1 MEQKKTITISIDFS
15 VNDEFVKNLKSSAIG
30 MDAIILAWAPV
41 IIDAVERRLAA
52 CNEQLV
58 SHHERVVA
66 IDDNG
71 LLYARHD
78 GCAKRYNIPSA
89 DAMKSVIN
97 RLKTND
103 LDISRWSNT
112 EIAQTIKAL
121 FWVSPGNRELKL
133 NKATFDDLY
142 SRLLAIYEN
151 RMREENPVRGESA
164 CCD

>member
-15 VNDEFVKNLKSSAIG
+15 VNDEFTKSLKSSALV
-30 MDAIILAWAPV
+30 MDSVLLAWAPV
-41 IIDAVERRLAA
+41 IIDAVERRLTA

-58 SHHERVVA
+58 SHHERIIA
-66 IDDNG
+66 IDCNG

-78 GCAKRYNIPSA
+78 GYYKRYNIPSA

-97 RLKTND
+97 RLNTND
-103 LDISRWSNT
+103 LDISKWSNT

-133 NKATFDDLY
+133 NKTTFDDLY

-151 RMREENPVRGESA
+151 RMRKESPICGESA
-164 CCD
+164 CCG